1 MEENNFWLA
10 VWKLIAIVACIL
22 IVTVGGCTV
31 YTNDKISKA
40 DDPIA
45 YACATTGSPTLCLAA
60 LAK

>member
-1 MEENNFWLA
+1 MEDNKFWLV
-10 VWKLIAIVACIL
+10 VWKLIAIVVCIL

-45 YACATTGSPTLCLAA
+45 YACATSGSHILCMAA

>member
-1 MEENNFWLA
+1 MEDNKFWLV
-10 VWKLIAIVACIL
+10 VWKLIVIVVCIL

-45 YACATTGSPTLCLAA
+45 YACATSGSHILCMAA